1 LLLILAQQT
10 KQLQRV
16 TDSLSFILHPIFVAV
31 DAPSKAYDWLAES
44 TIDHS
49 TLLEAHR
56 ELTAENLILK
66 AKLQKFEFIEKENTR
81 LHSLLESSFK
91 IGEQFISASLINVN
105 LNPNTQTV
113 VIDKGKRFNLFLSQ
127 PALNEDGVIGQIIDV
142 KPLSSSIMLITDPN
156 HAIPVEINR
165 TGLRTIATGSGA
177 QNTLLLPYLSHNTD
191 IQIGDLLTTSGL
203 GGVFPKG
210 YPVAT
215 ISALTPAPGEAFM
228 RVEAKTIAKIE
239 STHELLLVWSNQ
251 EPIPLLPTE
260 QPTQTPDTFE
270 SVEGSEEPEMPE
282 PSDAR

>member
-1 LLLILAQQT
+1 MALAYQT
-10 KQLQRV
+10 NQLQRFK
-16 TDSLSFILHPIFVAV
+16 DSLSFIVHPILVAV
-31 DAPSKAYDWLAES
+31 DAPSRAYDWLTES

-49 TLLEAHR
+49 TLIEAHR
-56 ELTAENLILK
+56 ALSTENLILK
-66 AKLQKFEFIEKENTR
+66 AKLQKFEFLEKENTR

-105 LNPNTQTV
+105 LNSNTQTV
-113 VIDKGKRFNLFLSQ
+113 VIDKGKRFSLFLSQ

-156 HAIPVEINR
+156 HAIPIEINR
-165 TGLRTIATGSGA
+165 TGLRSIATGSGT

-191 IQIGDLLTTSGL
+191 IQVGDLLTTSGL

-210 YPVAT
+210 YPVAI

-228 RVEAKTIAKIE
+228 HAEAKTIAKIE

-251 EPIPLLPTE
+251 EPTPLLPTE
-260 QPTQTPDTFE
+260 QSPEVLEGTKEYTLSEPT
-270 SVEGSEEPEMPE
+270 
-282 PSDAR
+282 DAR